1 MASFSPWN
9 PKTYHARSNSLPL
22 RPHPTITQLDEHLC
36 RLRASE
42 SGSSSS
48 SLICQKL
55 SGLQDIYDCVDK
67 LLQLQLTHQAIVQE
81 HHQKW
86 AEELSDGSLRLL
98 DLCGIAKD
106 ALSQTKEC
114 AHDLQ
119 SIMRRKRGDERALK
133 NEVRKYF
140 SSRKVIRKTIQ
151 KALEGMGS
159 MCADRKHESLALVSK
174 LREVEAA
181 TLAVFESLLSHLAG
195 AKSQSKTSSWSLVS
209 KLVHPKRVASA
220 VEVSETNEVE
230 MLETALHSLINEKT
244 SKSEYSTHF
253 QNAQNFVGR
262 LESSIDDLEERL
274 ECLFRLLIKTR
285 VSLLNIFNH

>member
-1 MASFSPWN
+1 MASSPVN
-9 PKTYHARSNSLPL
+9 LKTCHARSNSLPS
-22 RPHPTITQLDEHLC
+22 RPHPAITQLDEHLR

-48 SLICQKL
+48 LSICHKL
-55 SGLQDIYDCVDK
+55 SGLQDVHDSVDK
-67 LLQLQLTHQAIVQE
+67 LLQLTLTQRAFVQE

-98 DLCGIAKD
+98 DLCSIAKD

-114 AHDLQ
+114 THDLQ
-119 SIMRRKRGDERALK
+119 SIMRRKRGDEMALK

-140 SSRKVIRKTIQ
+140 SSRKVIRKAIQ
-151 KALEGMGS
+151 KALKGMES
-159 MCADRKHESLALVSK
+159 MCADKKHESLALVSI

-181 TLAVFESLLSHLAG
+181 TLAVFESLLSYLAG
-195 AKSQSKTSSWSLVS
+195 AKSKSKSSSWSLVS

-220 VEVSETNEVE
+220 VEVIETNELE
-230 MLETALHSLINEKT
+230 MLETALHSLDNQKT
-244 SKSEYSTHF
+244 RKSEYSTHF
-253 QNAQNFVGR
+253 ENVQNFVGR
-262 LESSIDDLEERL
+262 LESSIEDLEERL